1 MKTWYDCPVYKY
13 PKRSDRY
20 IIFRV
25 FLKPESGEKGSV
37 VSKVMTPAMKWKMCG
52 VALLCCKD

>member
-1 MKTWYDCPVYKY
+1 MKTYYDCPVYKY

-20 IIFRV
+20 LIFRV
-25 FLKPESGEKGSV
+25 FLKPEGASVAPNPNKG
-37 VSKVMTPAMKWKMCG
+37 MTPAMKWKLCG